1 MNCADRLHD
10 HSNNFRDLV
19 TGRAVCDLEAK
30 RAGRPAGAY
39 LCLKGTKMKSRA
51 VFLAASLLLAACG
64 NATSK
69 AADDKAPVSA
79 GKNMEILATDMVL
92 GDPKAPVTLI
102 EYASVTCPHC
112 AAFNEQVMP
121 EIKEKFIAT
130 GKVKL
135 VFREFPTSPAN
146 FSILGSA
153 LARCAADKSGHEAYF
168 LITDAL
174 FRSQHEWI
182 KDNPK
187 SELLKIV
194 AQAGMDEAA
203 LDACLQRKEMVDI
216 INANAKSGMDRYNVQ
231 GTPSFILG
239 GEKMN
244 YKTKEEFEQQIA
256 DAVEKAGAQ

>member
-1 MNCADRLHD
+1 MK
-10 HSNNFRDLV
+10 FRAALI
-19 TGRAVCDLEAK
+19 AV
-30 RAGRPAGAY
+30 P
-39 LCLKGTKMKSRA
+39 
-51 VFLAASLLLAACG
+51 FLIAACG
-64 NATSK
+64 NASSEIGK
-69 AADDKAPVSA
+69 GDDKAA
-79 GKNMEILATDMVL
+79 GGSQANMEILPTDMVL

-146 FSILGSA
+146 YSILGSV
-153 LARCAADKSGHEAYF
+153 LARCAAEKSGHEAYF

-174 FRSQHEWI
+174 FRTQHEWI

-187 SELLKIV
+187 AELVKIV
-194 AQAGMDEAA
+194 GQAGMDEAA
-203 LDACLQRKEMVDI
+203 LDQCLQRQELAQIVND
-216 INANAKSGMDRYNVQ
+216 NAKGGMDKYKVS
-231 GTPSFILG
+231 GTPSFILN
-239 GEKMN
+239 GEKMS

-256 DAVEKAGAQ
+256 AAVEKAGA